1 MKRVILLLALL
12 FTMVLAQEFFK
23 TNGDL
28 ILRDKYPTFPLY
40 EKGKKIAILK
50 KGTVVMLLE
59 KKRVFVDEWWKV
71 KVVDNNKTG
80 WLYNG
85 EKDNIP
91 YLIKYKGNINDSS
104 RTK

>member
-1 MKRVILLLALL
+1 MKAILLSLVIL
-12 FTMVLAQEFFK
+12 FTGLVAQELFK
-23 TNGDL
+23 ANGNL

-40 EKGKKIAILK
+40 KKGKQIAIVK

-71 KVVDNNKTG
+71 RVMDNNLIG

-85 EKDNIP
+85 EKDDIP
-91 YLIKYKGNINDSS
+91 YLIKYKGDINASF